1 LLPEFAAEQEDGGGP
16 LLDGGDHGSA
26 ADMNIDVL
34 SLPPAPLMSAAKVQ
48 AVSKAVVERANGEEH
63 RHKRARAD

>member
-1 LLPEFAAEQEDGGGP
+1 
-16 LLDGGDHGSA
+16 
-26 ADMNIDVL
+26 MNIDVL